1 MIDYIIIVV
10 IAIPIILILFSDLG
24 ILQIKKLLKD
34 FATAIPEVGVVSHK
48 NFSGALTRASGIYNP
63 PIQKFLDPP
72 LSIVI
77 RNM

>member
-48 NFSGALTRASGIYNP
+48 NF
-63 PIQKFLDPP
+63 
-72 LSIVI
+72 
-77 RNM
+77 